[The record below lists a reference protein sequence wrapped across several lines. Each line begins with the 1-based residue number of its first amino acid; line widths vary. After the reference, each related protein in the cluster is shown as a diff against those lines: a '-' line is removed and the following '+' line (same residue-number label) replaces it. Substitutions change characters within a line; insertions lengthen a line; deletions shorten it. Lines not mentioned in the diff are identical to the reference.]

1 MTKRTILP
9 GPLAVG
15 FAVLAVACGHKAP
28 LLPPVVRVPQPPGD
42 FTCLQRGSRILLRW
56 TNPGSYVDGEPIPG
70 PGSVEVWVLE
80 TPKAEEAAP
89 VAPADVEA
97 KGQVVGRVGG
107 TAGEPGEFAY
117 ELAPREIEACVLNFA
132 LRARDAGRRFSALT
146 DVRACAP
153 QALPRPPTNL
163 RVRVFVDR
171 LEVGWAAPE
180 ANIDGRRPAAPT
192 GYFVLRAEETGPFEM
207 LTAEP
212 LKAPPFADRDFE
224 FEHPYRY
231 VVRAAASTTAPYLT
245 SDDSAVLEVRA
256 KDEFP
261 PRPPLGI
268 VIVAGEGFISLSWE
282 PGREKDLAGY
292 KVWRRAEGQGG
303 FQVLTPQPILENA
316 YTDRAVEKGAR
327 YTYTL
332 TAVDS
337 QGNESAHSAA
347 AVGTAR
353 GGRP

>member
-1 MTKRTILP
+1 MTKRTILR

-15 FAVLAVACGHKAP
+15 FAVLAAACGHKGP

-42 FTCLQRGSRILLRW
+42 FTCLQRGSRVLLRW
-56 TNPGSYVDGEPIPG
+56 TNPESYVDGEPMPG
-70 PGSVEVWVLE
+70 PGTVEVWVLE
-80 TPKAEEAAP
+80 TPKAEK
-89 VAPADVEA
+89 VAPAAAADVEA
-97 KGQVVGRVGG
+97 KGQVVGRVAGK
-107 TAGEPGEFAY
+107 AGEPGEFAY

-132 LRARDAGRRFSALT
+132 LRARDPGGRVSALT
-146 DVRACAP
+146 EVCACAP
-153 QALPRPPTNL
+153 QALPRPPTDL

-171 LEVGWAAPE
+171 LEVGWTAPE
-180 ANIDGRRPAAPT
+180 ATIDGRRPAAPI
-192 GYFVLRAEETGPFEM
+192 GYLVLRAEETGPFEL

-212 LKAPPFADRDFE
+212 LKAPPFADKDFE

-231 VVRAAASTTAPYLT
+231 VVRAAANTAAPYLT
-245 SDDSAVLEVRA
+245 SDDSPVLEVRA

-282 PGREKDLAGY
+282 PGPEKDLAGY
-292 KVWRRAEGQGG
+292 KVWRRAEGEGG
-303 FQVLTPQPILENA
+303 FLALTPQPILENA
-316 YTDRAVEKGAR
+316 YTDRAVEKGAK

-337 QGNESAHSAA
+337 RGNESERSAA
-347 AVGTAR
+347 AVETAR